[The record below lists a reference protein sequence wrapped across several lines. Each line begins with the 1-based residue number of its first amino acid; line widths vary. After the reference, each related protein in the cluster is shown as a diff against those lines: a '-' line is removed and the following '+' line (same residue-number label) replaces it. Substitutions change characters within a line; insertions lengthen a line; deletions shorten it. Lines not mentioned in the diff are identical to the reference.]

1 MPRSLE
7 NNSVGVEEL
16 EDEKGPIAKKMLLGD
31 DEVHV
36 PQCEDTPTTLMQ
48 NFNELHKEVGLLKK
62 KLKTSKQTSQRLKT
76 KVKSLKTVVKQLRE
90 KLLISSSCE
99 EMLCSMFLWP
109 C

>member
-1 MPRSLE
+1 ME
-7 NNSVGVEEL
+7 NNTIGVEEL

-48 NFNELHKEVGLLKK
+48 DLNELHKEEVGSLKK
-62 KLKTSKQTSQRLKT
+62 KLKI

-99 EMLCSMFLWP
+99 EMF
-109 C
+109 

>member
-1 MPRSLE
+1 ME
-7 NNSVGVEEL
+7 NNTIGVEEL

-48 NFNELHKEVGLLKK
+48 DLNELHKEEVGSLKK
-62 KLKTSKQTSQRLKT
+62 KLKTSKQKSRRLKT